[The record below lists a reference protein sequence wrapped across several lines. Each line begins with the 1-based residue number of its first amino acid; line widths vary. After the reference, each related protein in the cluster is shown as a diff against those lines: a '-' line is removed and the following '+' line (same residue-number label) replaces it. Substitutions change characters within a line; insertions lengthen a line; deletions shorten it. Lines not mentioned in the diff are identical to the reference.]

1 MYPRDAGEGFKK
13 DMGLKFVFEGRH
25 ATLYRKREKTHRLC
39 VYVHLQA
46 NREQS
51 QEKKRRNIYRAKLS
65 TRHSSNS
72 NPAQISNILP
82 VLQMRT
88 LGLREVMYLV
98 QGHIAKDM
106 DSYL

>member
-1 MYPRDAGEGFKK
+1 
-13 DMGLKFVFEGRH
+13 MGLKYVFEGRH
-25 ATLYRKREKTHRLC
+25 TTLYRKREKTHSLC
-39 VYVHLQA
+39 VCVCVCVCVHLQA

-82 VLQMRT
+82 VSKMRT

-106 DSYL
+106 DLYL